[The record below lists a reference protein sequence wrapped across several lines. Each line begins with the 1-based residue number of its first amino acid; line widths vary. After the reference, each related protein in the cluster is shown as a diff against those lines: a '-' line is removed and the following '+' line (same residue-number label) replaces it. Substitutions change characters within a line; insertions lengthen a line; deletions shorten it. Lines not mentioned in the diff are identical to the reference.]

1 MLAVLASDLQAV
13 PGTAALEL
21 DVTLRNR
28 APYPQALP
36 ALELTLTDTR
46 GQVISRRVFMPAE
59 YGAPAQASLAPGADL
74 AARVLFEVKDG
85 VPAGFLVY
93 PFYP

>member
-1 MLAVLASDLQAV
+1 MGGSGVEGIDQEA
-13 PGTAALEL
+13 GGHAAL
-21 DVTLRNR
+21 D
-28 APYPQALP
+28 
-36 ALELTLTDTR
+36 LEQHAC
-46 GQVISRRVFMPAE
+46 GQVISRRVFTPAE

-74 AARVLFEVKDG
+74 AARVLFEVKGG